1 MQQRIAVVSGKGGV
15 GKSTISACLAV
26 ELAARGKRVLLVDCD
41 IGLRSLDMILGVD
54 EHVLFSWADVALGRC
69 TIKQAVMPFGG
80 IHLLSAPLAS
90 EKALEENAL
99 AQLMYSCGDYD
110 VVILDAP
117 AGIGF
122 GYRCAVAAANKAF
135 VVCTADPVCVRSAA
149 AAGAKALRMDMRE
162 VRLIIN
168 RFDRKLALQRRHL
181 AIDEIIDQTE
191 LQLIGVVPQQSQLF
205 FQTNNANL
213 LDANL
218 LTQAIKQIAA
228 RLAGEN
234 IPLVIPNAQ

>member
-1 MQQRIAVVSGKGGV
+1 MQQRIAVISGKGGV

-26 ELAARGKRVLLVDCD
+26 EMAARGKRVLLVDCD

-54 EHVLFSWADVALGRC
+54 EHVLFSWADAALGRC
-69 TIKQAVMPFGG
+69 TVKQAVLPFGG
-80 IHLLSAPLAS
+80 IHLLCAPVAD
-90 EKALEENAL
+90 EDTLEEDAL
-99 AQLMYSCGDYD
+99 AQLITTCSDYD

-122 GYRCAVAAANKAF
+122 GYRCAVLAADRAL

-149 AAGAKALRMDMRE
+149 LAGTKALRMDLRD
-162 VRLIIN
+162 VRLVIN
-168 RFDRKLALQRRHL
+168 RFDRKVALQRRHL

-205 FQTNNANL
+205 FQTSNANL
-213 LDANL
+213 LEANL
-218 LTQAIKQIAA
+218 VTQAVAQIAS
-228 RLAGEN
+228 RLGGEN
-234 IPLVIPNAQ
+234 IPLIIPNAE